1 MATLYGKVSL
11 TNKVWGTED
20 ETELGIIVETLDR
33 SHNTEESTLPNG
45 AGEIVGAAYHGE
57 NETVEV
63 SFKVQTDA
71 YPKARGTDFIGET
84 ITLADSDLGDKFV
97 IQSVKNAKN
106 QGEWMG
112 GSMTL
117 RRFGWDPDTGS

>member
-1 MATLYGKVSL
+1 MATLYGTVNL
-11 TNKVWGTED
+11 TNKVWGTTDED
-20 ETELGIIVETLDR
+20 DLGIIVETLDR
-33 SHNTEESTLPNG
+33 SHNTEESTLLNG
-45 AGEIVGAAYHGE
+45 DGKIVGAAYHGE
-57 NETVEV
+57 NETAEV
-63 SFKVQTDA
+63 SFKVRTDG
-71 YPKARGTDFIGET
+71 YPKAKGADFIGAT

-106 QGEWMG
+106 QGEWMS